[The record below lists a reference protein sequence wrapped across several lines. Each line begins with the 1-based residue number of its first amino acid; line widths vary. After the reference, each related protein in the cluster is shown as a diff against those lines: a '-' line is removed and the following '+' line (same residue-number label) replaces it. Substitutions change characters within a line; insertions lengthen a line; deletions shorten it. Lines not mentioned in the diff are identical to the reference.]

1 MNTGFAFF
9 NKTQKK
15 QPLQQVS
22 GMETPN
28 LVLKRMLELFLK
40 ALPLKKI
47 LEFQNQ
53 KKKTMKLVQKENLE
67 PKIKPII
74 ENLQNKLYQ
83 LENKHTKG
91 AKKAPKLSSEYLKD
105 RILSK
110 LRQYLNDILMI
121 IFQNILTTF
130 LNMQKTL

>member
-40 ALPLKKI
+40 APPLKKI

-53 KKKTMKLVQKENLE
+53 KKKTMKLVQKENFK
-67 PKIKPII
+67 PKIKAMI
-74 ENLQNKLYQ
+74 ENLQNELDQ
-83 LENKHTKG
+83 LENKQAKG
-91 AKKAPKLSSEYLKD
+91 AK
-105 RILSK
+105 
-110 LRQYLNDILMI
+110 LRA
-121 IFQNILTTF
+121 NIR
-130 LNMQKTL
+130 

>member
-1 MNTGFAFF
+1 MPDG
-9 NKTQKK
+9 
-15 QPLQQVS
+15 
-22 GMETPN
+22 ETAN

-40 ALPLKKI
+40 VPPLKKI

-74 ENLQNKLYQ
+74 ENLQNELYQ

-105 RILSK
+105 RISSK
-110 LRQYLNDILMI
+110 LKQYLNDILMI
-121 IFQNILTTF
+121 IFQNILRTF